1 MIQVQAAQRL
11 RVMAAAN
18 EAQARSYI
26 KQALG
31 VEPGKVIRNDNNS
44 ITFELDKMKLQP
56 AVAKADVRFKPFGA
70 RKDKNYNDH
79 REEYSW
85 DFLAG
90 KRRFYLGQDHD
101 APHPVVML
109 LDFTQ

>member
-1 MIQVQAAQRL
+1 MIRVNAAHRL
-11 RVMAAAN
+11 RVMAAAD
-18 EAQARSYI
+18 EPQAREYV

-31 VEPGKVIRNDNNS
+31 VEPGKVIRNNNNS
-44 ITFELDKMKLQP
+44 ITFELDKMDLP
-56 AVAKADVRFKPFGA
+56 AAVKKANVRFKPLGA
-70 RKDKNYNDH
+70 RMDRNVDYH

-101 APHPVVML
+101 APHPTVML